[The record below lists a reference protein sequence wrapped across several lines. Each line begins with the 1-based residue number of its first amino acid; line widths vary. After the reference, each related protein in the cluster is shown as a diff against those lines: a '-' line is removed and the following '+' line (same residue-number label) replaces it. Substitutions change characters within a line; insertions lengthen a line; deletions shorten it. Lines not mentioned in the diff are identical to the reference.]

1 MSDFYFSSNIK
12 RSSENQTGKQIGFSD
27 DLLRYAQSGVIL
39 ARQFVYGID

>member
-1 MSDFYFSSNIK
+1 MMSIYKGRLKNEYGD
-12 RSSENQTGKQIGFSD
+12 FSD